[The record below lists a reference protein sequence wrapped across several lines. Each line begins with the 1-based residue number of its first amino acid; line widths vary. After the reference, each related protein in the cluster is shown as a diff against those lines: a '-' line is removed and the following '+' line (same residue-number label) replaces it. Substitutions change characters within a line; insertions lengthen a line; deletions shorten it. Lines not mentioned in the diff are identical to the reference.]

1 MFDWL
6 GDIISGIG
14 DVINSTVETLG
25 QKVSNAIFDSLLQW
39 YYESIYNAI
48 ADFFAMMG
56 NRVQKYLISLGYK
69 PQSNYLRCL
78 VGRCLLPE
86 WLLLYSML
94 QSNTKTAEQTL
105 RQPQSIY

>member
-56 NRVQKYLISLGYK
+56 IIYAVWLGVVCCRNGCCCIRCCNRIPKR
-69 PQSNYLRCL
+69 QS
-78 VGRCLLPE
+78 
-86 WLLLYSML
+86 
-94 QSNTKTAEQTL
+94 KH
-105 RQPQSIY
+105 

>member
-39 YYESIYNAI
+39 YYESIYNSN
-48 ADFFAMMG
+48 ADFLAMMG
-56 NRVQKYLISLGYK
+56 
-69 PQSNYLRCL
+69 
-78 VGRCLLPE
+78 
-86 WLLLYSML
+86 
-94 QSNTKTAEQTL
+94 
-105 RQPQSIY
+105 